1 MIGRKRC
8 LGRFFANMYPL
19 APRGPFQKREMRFMK
34 ANELRPGMA
43 VDLSGKLYVVTKIG
57 HVKPGK
63 GPAYIQAKMRAVDG
77 SGMTEKRF
85 NGADAVEGATLDRR
99 EMEFLYPNGDGGG
112 TFMDTNNFEQVEL
125 MKGLLDDALLY
136 LAPNATCT
144 VLFNGDS
151 PVAVELPSMVVVTVT
166 DTPPGIKG
174 ATATNQ
180 LKEAECDTGL
190 KTRVPPFI
198 TNGERI
204 KVSTEDGSYMS
215 RANE

>member
-1 MIGRKRC
+1 
-8 LGRFFANMYPL
+8 
-19 APRGPFQKREMRFMK
+19 MK
-34 ANELRPGMA
+34 ANELRPGMGIN
-43 VDLSGKLYVVTKIG
+43 LNGKLYVVAKTG

-85 NGADAVEGATLDRR
+85 NGSDVVEGATLDRR
-99 EMEFLYPNGDGGG
+99 EMEFLYANGDGGG
-112 TFMDTNNFEQVEL
+112 TFMDTTDYDQVEL
-125 MKGLLDDALLY
+125 MKDLLDDTLLF
-136 LAPNATCT
+136 LAPNSTCT
-144 VLFNGDS
+144 VLFHES
-151 PVAVELPSMVVVTVT
+151 KPVAIELPSAVVVTVT

-198 TNGERI
+198 GNGEKI

-215 RANE
+215 RVSE

>member
-1 MIGRKRC
+1 
-8 LGRFFANMYPL
+8 
-19 APRGPFQKREMRFMK
+19 
-34 ANELRPGMA
+34 MA
-43 VDLSGKLYVVTKIG
+43 VDLNGKLYVVTKTG

-85 NGADAVEGATLDRR
+85 NGADVVEGATLDRR
-99 EMEFLYPNGDGGG
+99 EMEYLYENGEGGG
-112 TFMDTNNFEQVEL
+112 TFMDVKNFDQVEL
-125 MKGLLDDALLY
+125 MKDLLDDSLLY
-136 LAPNATCT
+136 LAPNSTCT

-151 PVAVELPSMVVVTVT
+151 PVAVELPPSVTVTVT

-190 KTRVPPFI
+190 KTKVPPFI
-198 TNGERI
+198 GNGEKI

-215 RANE
+215 RVNE

>member
-1 MIGRKRC
+1 
-8 LGRFFANMYPL
+8 
-19 APRGPFQKREMRFMK
+19 MK

-43 VDLSGKLYVVTKIG
+43 LNMSGKLYVVVKTA
-57 HVKPGK
+57 HTKPGK

-77 SGMTEKRF
+77 SGMSEKRF
-85 NGADAVEGATLDRR
+85 NGSDVVEGATLDRR
-99 EMEFLYPNGDGGG
+99 EMEFLYDNGDGGG
-112 TFMDTNNFEQVEL
+112 TFMDMEDYDQVEL
-125 MKGLLDDALLY
+125 MKDLLDDALLY
-136 LAPNATCT
+136 LAPNSTCT
-144 VLFNGDS
+144 VLFHEGN
-151 PVAVELPSMVVVTVT
+151 AVSIELPPTAVVTVT

-198 TNGERI
+198 SNGEKI

-215 RANE
+215 RVSD

>member
-1 MIGRKRC
+1 
-8 LGRFFANMYPL
+8 
-19 APRGPFQKREMRFMK
+19 MK
-34 ANELRPGMA
+34 ANELRPGMGIN
-43 VDLSGKLYVVTKIG
+43 LNGKLYVVAKTG

-85 NGADAVEGATLDRR
+85 NGADVVEGATLDRR
-99 EMEFLYPNGDGGG
+99 EMEFLYDNGEGGG
-112 TFMDTNNFEQVEL
+112 TFMDTTDFDQIEL
-125 MKGLLDDALLY
+125 TKDLLDDSLLY
-136 LAPNATCT
+136 LAPNSTCT
-144 VLFNGDS
+144 VLFHGEK
-151 PVAVELPSMVVVTVT
+151 PVAIELPASVVVTIT
-166 DTPPGIKG
+166 DTAPGIKG

-198 TNGERI
+198 GNGEKI

-215 RANE
+215 RVNE